1 MVRSFSAVVELSSSR
16 SLSLPK
22 GYLESFLT
30 VQFVILTWSFYSGR
44 RMLNSNVSF
53 IIFFFRVLNLN
64 SPLQLGGVS
73 STNLLYPKLS
83 VTSYKGCIRNVIS
96 QGTYYDLKTPSHS
109 NGTKEGCP
117 MVDQHCRGHQ
127 CDSLSKCVPSWTGY
141 SCSCPFG
148 FSGPTCGQ
156 SKSESRSV
164 RK

>member
-1 MVRSFSAVVELSSSR
+1 MADRCLTPTFLLS
-16 SLSLPK
+16 
-22 GYLESFLT
+22 
-30 VQFVILTWSFYSGR
+30 
-44 RMLNSNVSF
+44 
-53 IIFFFRVLNLN
+53 FFRFLNLN

-73 STNLLYPKLS
+73 TANLVYPKLS

-117 MVDQHCRGHQ
+117 MVDQNCRRHQ

-148 FSGPTCGQ
+148 FWGPTCGQ
-156 SKSESRSV
+156 RKSEASRFESSHV
-164 RK
+164 VKAKPIVSWLTRLFPHFSRL